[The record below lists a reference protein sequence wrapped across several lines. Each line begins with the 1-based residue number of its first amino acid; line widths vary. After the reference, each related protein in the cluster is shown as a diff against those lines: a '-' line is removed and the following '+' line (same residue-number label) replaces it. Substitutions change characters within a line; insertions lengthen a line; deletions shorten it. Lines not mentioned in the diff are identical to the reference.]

1 MITMIL
7 NEYEQLIH
15 VDSKTE
21 LKKYTIQYALLDAQR
36 TRRYAKFYTGKYYIS
51 VAFNRDNTI
60 QISSNYR
67 YDMQFNR
74 QLKRLEEVRYTL
86 NVMTQ
91 FIWYWMNKLR
101 KV

>member
-1 MITMIL
+1 MKL
-7 NEYEQLIH
+7 YEYEQLIH
-15 VDSKTE
+15 VDSKSE
-21 LKKYTIQYALLDAQR
+21 LKKYQIQYALLDAQR

-67 YDMQFNR
+67 YDGKFNNELR
-74 QLKRLEEVRYTL
+74 RLEQVRYTL

-91 FIWYWMNKLR
+91 FIYYWMNKLR